1 MSQSQSAFLVGS
13 TIPLVK
19 LLWAQSGLVDLF
31 SFNFI
36 EGVSNGS
43 TMKLQSDK
51 LGVASHIKVIS
62 TYGMTRAAS

>member
-13 TIPLVK
+13 TIALVK
-19 LLWAQSGLVDLF
+19 FVWAKPGLVDLF

-36 EGVSNGS
+36 VGVSNVS
-43 TMKLQSDK
+43 TMKLQSNK
-51 LGVASHIKVIS
+51 LGVASHVKVIS